1 MKRLENSFFSAAVKA
16 SAFIVAAM
24 FAFSACQPKEEVV
37 DPKVEVS
44 QSEITSEAAGASFD
58 VTVTSNVDWI
68 AEIENND
75 KWVTVEPAEGKA
87 GETKVTVTVKKNNGD
102 NARDTK
108 ITFKAETATAEV
120 SVDQFGKDNI
130 AIDKTAYEA
139 TPAGGTDAVKV
150 TTNNNW
156 TATVSEGA
164 SWVTVAPASGEAG
177 EATATVTVAAY
188 EGAEDRTATVTFAAG
203 DAKMDYTVTQKGVS
217 VVLSQTSWSVESAG
231 AEAKVK
237 VTANAAWTAASSAE
251 WVTVVPASGEAG
263 EVEVTVTAAKNL
275 VEEARNATVT
285 FTANENVKAEY
296 AVSQAAMAPV
306 VLNNQYAYTAAGAE
320 VLPVDIKSKF
330 ITFEGNDIWGVLAP
344 EEGVTEETVETANE
358 YVMFYVAE
366 SAVATLLGG
375 QANEVDL
382 TTVPEGAIKIGLI
395 KNENAVVEFTK
406 AADITSG
413 TIKFNVSATEVVIDI
428 EMVMPDNSKFLA
440 NTSFAPEAFVKPVG
454 TVKITV
460 PSKTATK
467 ADLVFTPDPLE
478 GFTYY
483 WDIIDKEIADILYPS
498 DQDIIQFF
506 VNDVNED
513 LAEYAGVY
521 TWANVIDEGVVE
533 YTTTGL
539 EPLTEYYAVA
549 FGVDAEGNVTTGL
562 FKTTFTTED
571 LNPAL
576 KEWVGTWNVTSEQT
590 WDKSKET
597 PGLTDTPTERTI
609 TIGTSSVFGLEVDEE
624 TDLIV
629 AGLSYTDGMPLF
641 NGGIQLETVGS
652 VNKDGQ
658 LELVNGL
665 EAFDAGEETGIFTWL
680 GYCWSEGLSTYTIV
694 SGNYPPFTL
703 AFGADK
709 TTGSATPYAGELSNG
724 ADFTVVYYDMFIAK
738 STGGFSSYYGASGYG
753 ALAGK
758 WTLTKVAETPSAAP
772 KSAKKIMTKVE
783 KEIKVKEAKLM
794 QNLNS
799 SYLFKAAQAR

>member
-37 DPKVEVS
+37 DPKVSVS

-58 VTVTSNVDWI
+58 VTVTSNVAWV

-75 KWVTVEPAEGKA
+75 KWVTVEPAEGEA
-87 GETKVTVTVKKNNGD
+87 GEAKVTVTVKKNNGD

-108 ITFKAETATAEV
+108 ITFKAETATAQV
-120 SVDQFGKDNI
+120 TVNQFGKDNI

-177 EATATVTVAAY
+177 EATATVTVDPY
-188 EGAEDRTATVTFAAG
+188 EGAEDRTAKVTFAAG

-217 VVLSQTSWSVESAG
+217 VVLSQSSWSVESAG
-231 AEAKVK
+231 AEATVT

-251 WVTVVPASGEAG
+251 WVTVEPASGAAG
-263 EVEVTVTAAKNL
+263 ETVVTVTAEKNL

-306 VLNNQYAYTAAGAE
+306 VLKDQYAYTAAGAE

-330 ITFEGNDIWGVLAP
+330 ITFDGNDIWGVLAP
-344 EEGVTEETVETANE
+344 EEGVTSETVETAGE

-366 SAVATLLGG
+366 SAIATLLGG
-375 QANEVDL
+375 QTNEVDL
-382 TTVPEGAIKIGLI
+382 TAVPEGAIEIGLI
-395 KNENAVVEFTK
+395 RNEEAVVEFTK

-413 TIKFNVSATEVVIDI
+413 TIKFNVSATDVVIDI

-454 TVKITV
+454 TVKIEV

-467 ADLVFTPDPLE
+467 ADLVLTPDPLE

-483 WDIIDKEIADILYPS
+483 WEVLPKATADIMLPT
-498 DQDIIQFF
+498 DQDIIQYL
-506 VNDVNED
+506 VNYVDELIAKYPD
-513 LAEYAGVY
+513 RY
-521 TWANVIDEGVVE
+521 TWTNLIDEGVVE
-533 YTTTGL
+533 YKYTGL
-539 EPLTEYYAVA
+539 DPLTEYYVVA
-549 FGVDAEGNVTTGL
+549 FGADAEGNVTTGL

-576 KEWVGTWNVTSEQT
+576 KEWMGTWNVTSEQT

-597 PGLTDTPTERTI
+597 PGLTDTPSERTI
-609 TIGTSSVFGLEVDEE
+609 TIGTSSVFDLEVDEE

-641 NGGIQLETVGS
+641 NGGLQLETVGS
-652 VNKDGQ
+652 VNKNGN
-658 LELVNGL
+658 LELKNGL
-665 EAFDAGEETGIFTWL
+665 EAYEATGTGIFTWV
-680 GYCWSEGLSTYTIV
+680 GYCWSEAMQGYYVV
-694 SGNYPPFTL
+694 SGNYPPYTL
-703 AFGADK
+703 ALGTDK
-709 TTGSATPYAGELSNG
+709 VSGTGTPYSGVLSNQ
-724 ADFTVVYYDMFIAK
+724 ADFTVTYYDMFIYDDA
-738 STGGFSSYYGASGYG
+738 GGISSYYGTSGYG

-758 WTLTKVAETPSAAP
+758 WTLTKVEETPSAAP
-772 KSAKKIMTKVE
+772 KSAKKIMTRFE
-783 KEIKVKEAKLM
+783 KEIKVQEAKLM